1 LRVLPAAK
9 TPALLAALEEAR
21 EMVESH
27 DEQVS
32 FAQALMS
39 SGLSSQQLP
48 AQAEPVANVS
58 SFPSPTCL
66 ASSSKPEACNCNS
79 LALVEQTENEHLA
92 AALAAA
98 AKNSP
103 AVVRKPD
110 VQADAGS
117 HDDESAREY
126 LRFMLAY
133 RRAAETLGIPSSPFE
148 ANSVKTSVPFD
159 LLVAGQE
166 FCSPD
171 EESGTGDFKVV
182 MPHTQTHTRTHAHVH
197 MCTRKQN
204 EKKMQGVVSSIKLI
218 NLGLDRA

>member
-1 LRVLPAAK
+1 
-9 TPALLAALEEAR
+9 
-21 EMVESH
+21 MVESH

-48 AQAEPVANVS
+48 GQAEPVANVT
-58 SFPSPTCL
+58 SFPSPKCL
-66 ASSSKPEACNCNS
+66 ESSSKPEACNCNS
-79 LALVEQTENEHLA
+79 LALVEQTENERLA

-103 AVVRKPD
+103 EVVRKL
-110 VQADAGS
+110 VMQADAGS
-117 HDDESAREY
+117 HEDESAREY

-133 RRAAETLGIPSSPFE
+133 RRAAETLGIPSLSSSHCE
-148 ANSVKTSVPFD
+148 ANCVETSVPFD
-159 LLVAGQE
+159 LFVAGQE

-182 MPHTQTHTRTHAHVH
+182 MPHTQTQSQTHMH
-197 MCTRKQN
+197 MCTCAHAS
-204 EKKMQGVVSSIKLI
+204 KMK
-218 NLGLDRA
+218 R